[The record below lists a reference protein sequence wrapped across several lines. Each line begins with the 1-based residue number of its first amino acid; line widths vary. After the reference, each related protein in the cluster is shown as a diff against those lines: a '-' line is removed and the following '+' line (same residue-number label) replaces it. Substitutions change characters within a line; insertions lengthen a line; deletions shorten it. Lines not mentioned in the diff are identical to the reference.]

1 MSWVGYGVLIFRDAG
16 LNRLSKTAERENTMA
31 TPPKY
36 QLTKTELKTAGQ
48 RLHSLKRRIEGI
60 KQHTEKTVEKVVR
73 TAEVGGTA
81 FAVGILN
88 GKTGG
93 VEIMGVPLELGAG
106 LALNVLSYMGA
117 AGKMSDHLGNVGDG
131 ALASFATMEG
141 VKIGL
146 QWAQKS
152 GSPQQALP
160 AAGTPAI
167 TKGVTLTPEEVAHAA
182 AMAAVP
188 R

>member
-1 MSWVGYGVLIFRDAG
+1 
-16 LNRLSKTAERENTMA
+16 MA
-31 TPPKY
+31 SHAKY
-36 QLTKTELKTAGQ
+36 ALTKTEMKSAGQ
-48 RLHSLKRRIEGI
+48 RLHSLKKRIEGI
-60 KQHTEKTVEKVVR
+60 KNHTEKTVEKVIR

-81 FAVGILN
+81 FAIGVLN

-106 LALNVLSYMGA
+106 IALNVLSYMGA
-117 AGKMSDHLGNVGDG
+117 AGKMSDHVGNVGDG

-152 GSPQQALP
+152 GGGQGSLPSGAAPSLP
-160 AAGTPAI
+160 AANAGVGLTPA
-167 TKGVTLTPEEVAHAA
+167 EVAASVAHGAA
-182 AMAAVP
+182 KP
-188 R
+188 

>member
-1 MSWVGYGVLIFRDAG
+1 
-16 LNRLSKTAERENTMA
+16 MA
-31 TPPKY
+31 SHAKY
-36 QLTKTELKTAGQ
+36 ALTKSEMKSAGQ
-48 RLHSLKRRIEGI
+48 RLHSLKKRIEGI
-60 KQHTEKTVEKVVR
+60 KNHTEKTVEKVIR

-81 FAVGILN
+81 FAIGVLN

-106 LALNVLSYMGA
+106 IALNVLSYMGA
-117 AGKMSDHLGNVGDG
+117 AGKMSDHVGNVGDG

-152 GSPQQALP
+152 GGGQSALP
-160 AAGTPAI
+160 QGAQASLPPPTAGVGLTPA
-167 TKGVTLTPEEVAHAA
+167 EVAAAAAHAA
-182 AMAAVP
+182 AKP
-188 R
+188 

>member
-1 MSWVGYGVLIFRDAG
+1 MPS
-16 LNRLSKTAERENTMA
+16 N
-31 TPPKY
+31 PKY
-36 QLTKTELKTAGQ
+36 QLTKTEMKSAGQ

-81 FAVGILN
+81 FAIGVLN

-106 LALNVLSYMGA
+106 VALNVLSYLGA

-131 ALASFATMEG
+131 ALASFAAMEG
-141 VKIGL
+141 VKIGV

-152 GSPQQALP
+152 GGAAQGALSGS
-160 AAGTPAI
+160 GTPAI

-182 AMAAVP
+182 AMAAIP

>member
-1 MSWVGYGVLIFRDAG
+1 
-16 LNRLSKTAERENTMA
+16 MA
-31 TPPKY
+31 SHAKY
-36 QLTKTELKTAGQ
+36 ALTKGEMKSAGQ
-48 RLHSLKRRIEGI
+48 RLHSLKKRIEGI
-60 KQHTEKTVEKVVR
+60 KQHTEKTVEKVIR

-81 FAVGILN
+81 FAIGVLN

-106 LALNVLSYMGA
+106 IALNVLSYMGA
-117 AGKMSDHLGNVGDG
+117 AGKMSDHVGNVGDG

-152 GSPQQALP
+152 GGQGALSGGSAPALP
-160 AAGTPAI
+160 APAAGI
-167 TKGVTLTPEEVAHAA
+167 GLTAAEVAQAA
-182 AMAAVP
+182 ALAAASP
-188 R
+188 K

>member
-1 MSWVGYGVLIFRDAG
+1 
-16 LNRLSKTAERENTMA
+16 MA
-31 TPPKY
+31 SHAKY
-36 QLTKTELKTAGQ
+36 ALTKTEMKSAGQ
-48 RLHSLKRRIEGI
+48 RLHSLKKRIEGI
-60 KQHTEKTVEKVVR
+60 KNHTEKTVEKVIR

-81 FAVGILN
+81 FAIGVLN

-106 LALNVLSYMGA
+106 IALNVLSYMGA
-117 AGKMSDHLGNVGDG
+117 AGKMSDHVGNVGDG

-152 GSPQQALP
+152 GGGQGALP
-160 AAGTPAI
+160 SGAAPSLPPASAGVGLTPAE
-167 TKGVTLTPEEVAHAA
+167 VAASVAHAA
-182 AMAAVP
+182 ATKP
-188 R
+188 

>member
-1 MSWVGYGVLIFRDAG
+1 
-16 LNRLSKTAERENTMA
+16 MA
-31 TPPKY
+31 SHPKHA
-36 QLTKTELKTAGQ
+36 LTKQEMKTAGQ

-81 FAVGILN
+81 FAVGVLN

-106 LALNVLSYMGA
+106 IALNVLSYMGA
-117 AGKMSDHLGNVGDG
+117 AGKMSDHVGNIGDG

-152 GSPQQALP
+152 GGGQGALP
-160 AAGTPAI
+160 GGSAPGLPAPSAGVGLTPA
-167 TKGVTLTPEEVAHAA
+167 EVAHAA
-182 AMAAVP
+182 AVAASKP
-188 R
+188 